1 MKLPAICSR
10 FRLPGTRRHP
20 PAAVPAQT
28 PEDRADRI
36 HRILAE
42 PPFRITDVS
51 DASLALYEQALTHE
65 SCRSSARYPAAT
77 SPDNERLEFLGNYV
91 LDFVVAE
98 YLYTNYPLPPGE
110 MNKRLQV
117 TQNDNLADIVLRQNL
132 GIDGA
137 VRRRQ
142 VLTDAIIADA
152 FEALL
157 GAIYLDRGMETVRTI
172 ITAIFAEEIERFDTT
187 QNFKGRLQEAAARRG
202 LGQVE
207 YEYRQDGPD
216 NEPSWTAKVLIGK
229 RAWSTGTDGTKRGAA
244 MLAAEEALRLLE
256 EKGHGS

>member
-1 MKLPAICSR
+1 MKLPAIRSR
-10 FRLPGTRRHP
+10 LRLPGTLRHP
-20 PAAVPAQT
+20 QPATPIPV
-28 PEDRADRI
+28 PEDRAGRL
-36 HRILAE
+36 RRLLAD

-65 SCRSSARYPAAT
+65 SCTQNTRYPAT
-77 SPDNERLEFLGNYV
+77 TTTDNERLEFLGNYV

-98 YLYTNYPLPPGE
+98 YLYTHHHLPPGE

-117 TQNDNLADIVLRQNL
+117 TRNDNLADIVLRRDL
-132 GIDGA
+132 AIDQL

-157 GAIYLDRGMETVRTI
+157 GAIYLDRGMEAVRTI
-172 ITAIFAEEIERFDTT
+172 IIAIFAEEIERFDTT
-187 QNFKGRLQEAAARRG
+187 QNFKGRLQEAAARQG
-202 LGQVE
+202 LGRVE

-216 NEPSWTAKVLIGK
+216 NDPSWTARVLIG
-229 RAWSTGTDGTKRGAA
+229 RQPQGSGTDGTKRGAA

-256 EKGHGS
+256 REEHGG